1 MYNLYLIPKHEARGN
16 LNILLSCFSF
26 QSQAAAINNHEN
38 AGYCLTMKIIKWHY
52 VFWSHS
58 VFFSHV
64 LHYPQNDCN
73 RNLSNLYPSNNYLN
87 LWLSFYLKGL
97 TRAFWR
103 SYTLP
108 PERIVIRFICN
119 VFHVIVLDDFFLIFM
134 DPQIAVHY
142 QHIFN
147 DRWSLFWRLLAHVIH
162 FFKGCLEALNY
173 IINL

>member
-1 MYNLYLIPKHEARGN
+1 MRRHFRINHVQLISNTRDN

-38 AGYCLTMKIIKWHY
+38 AGYCHHENNQVALCVLIPLC
-52 VFWSHS
+52 
-58 VFFSHV
+58 FFSHV

-119 VFHVIVLDDFFLIFM
+119 VLCVSCYCFRWFFPYF
-134 DPQIAVHY
+134 Y
-142 QHIFN
+142 GSSN
-147 DRWSLFWRLLAHVIH
+147 CS
-162 FFKGCLEALNY
+162 ALSTY
-173 IINL
+173 F